1 MRQLGI
7 ALEAL
12 ERKGAS
18 LKLRGNF
25 MVFLELQW
33 KAWGSSPV
41 VMVTSAN
48 LSFCLREVKSPFEL
62 QEGVRDCPPDAAG
75 ENYSH

>member
-1 MRQLGI
+1 
-7 ALEAL
+7 
-12 ERKGAS
+12 
-18 LKLRGNF
+18 

-41 VMVTSAN
+41 ATVTSAN

-62 QEGVRDCPPDAAG
+62 QGGVRDCPPGAAG

>member
-1 MRQLGI
+1 
-7 ALEAL
+7 
-12 ERKGAS
+12 
-18 LKLRGNF
+18 
-25 MVFLELQW
+25 MVFLELRW

-41 VMVTSAN
+41 AMVTSAN

-62 QEGVRDCPPDAAG
+62 QGGVRDCPPDAAG

>member
-1 MRQLGI
+1 
-7 ALEAL
+7 
-12 ERKGAS
+12 
-18 LKLRGNF
+18 
-25 MVFLELQW
+25 MVFLELRW

-41 VMVTSAN
+41 AMVTSAN

-62 QEGVRDCPPDAAG
+62 QGGVRDCSPDAAG